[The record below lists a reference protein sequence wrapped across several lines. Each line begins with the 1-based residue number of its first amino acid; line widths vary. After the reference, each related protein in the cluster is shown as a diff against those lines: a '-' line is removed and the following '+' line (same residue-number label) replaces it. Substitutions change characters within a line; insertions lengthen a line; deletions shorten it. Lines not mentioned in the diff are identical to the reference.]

1 MQKAK
6 SFQQKKQLSLVPF
19 HHKTHHMKF
28 NWGYKIVFVYLLFVG
43 GILSLVYLT
52 SLENRDLVSDNYYD
66 EELAYQKVI
75 DQSEKTAKLSAS
87 VVVETD
93 LLNSLLELKLPPEFS
108 NTNTVGTW
116 NLYFAADR
124 KMDLQGT
131 INTKNG
137 NQQIQIPGG
146 RTGNYTF
153 KLEWEAEGQS
163 YYFEKIIF
171 L

>member
-1 MQKAK
+1 
-6 SFQQKKQLSLVPF
+6 
-19 HHKTHHMKF
+19 MKF
-28 NWGYKIVFVYLLFVG
+28 NWGYKILFVYLLFAG

-52 SLENRDLVSDNYYD
+52 SLENRDLVSDNYYE
-66 EELAYQKVI
+66 EELAYQMVI
-75 DQSEKTAKLSAS
+75 DKSAKTSKLSAS
-87 VVVETD
+87 VKVETD
-93 LLNSLLELKLPPEFS
+93 PINSLLDIKLPPEFS

-131 INTKNG
+131 INTNNG
-137 NQQIQIPGG
+137 NEQIQIPVG
-146 RTGNYTF
+146 RSGNYTF

>member
-1 MQKAK
+1 
-6 SFQQKKQLSLVPF
+6 
-19 HHKTHHMKF
+19 MKI
-28 NWGYKIVFVYLLFVG
+28 NWGYKILFVYLIFAG

-52 SLENRDLVSDNYYD
+52 SLENRDLVSDNYYE

-87 VVVETD
+87 VAVEKD
-93 LLNSLLELKLPPEFS
+93 PINSLLIIKLPPEFS

-124 KMDLQGT
+124 KMDVGGT
-131 INTKNG
+131 INTNNG
-137 NQQIQIPGG
+137 NQQIQIPEG
-146 RTGNYTF
+146 RSGNYTF
-153 KLEWEAEGQS
+153 KLEWEADGQS
-163 YYFEKIIF
+163 YFFEKIIF

>member
-1 MQKAK
+1 
-6 SFQQKKQLSLVPF
+6 
-19 HHKTHHMKF
+19 MKF
-28 NWGYKIVFVYLLFVG
+28 NWGYKIVFVYLIFAG
-43 GILSLVYLT
+43 SILSLVYLT
-52 SLENRDLVSDNYYD
+52 SLENRDLVSDNYYE

-75 DQSEKTAKLSAS
+75 DQSEKTAKLSAA
-87 VVVETD
+87 VAVEND
-93 LLNSLLELKLPPEFS
+93 PINSLLNIKLPPEFS

-124 KMDLQGT
+124 KMDLEGT
-131 INTKNG
+131 INTNNG

-146 RTGNYTF
+146 RSGNYTF

>member
-1 MQKAK
+1 
-6 SFQQKKQLSLVPF
+6 
-19 HHKTHHMKF
+19 MKF
-28 NWGYKIVFVYLLFVG
+28 NWGYKILFVYLLFAG

-52 SLENRDLVSDNYYD
+52 SLENRDLVSDNYYE
-66 EELAYQKVI
+66 EELAYQMVI
-75 DQSEKTAKLSAS
+75 DKSAKTSKLSAS
-87 VVVETD
+87 VKVETD
-93 LLNSLLELKLPPEFS
+93 PINSLLDIKLPPEFS
-108 NTNTVGTW
+108 NTKTVGTW

-131 INTKNG
+131 INTNNG
-137 NQQIQIPGG
+137 NEQIQIPVG
-146 RTGNYTF
+146 RSGNYTF

>member
-1 MQKAK
+1 
-6 SFQQKKQLSLVPF
+6 
-19 HHKTHHMKF
+19 MKF
-28 NWGYKIVFVYLLFVG
+28 NWGYKILFVYLLFAG

-52 SLENRDLVSDNYYD
+52 SLENRDLVSDNYYE
-66 EELAYQKVI
+66 EELAYQMVI
-75 DQSEKTAKLSAS
+75 DKSAKTSKLSAS
-87 VVVETD
+87 VKVETD
-93 LLNSLLELKLPPEFS
+93 PINSLLDIKLPPEFS

-124 KMDLQGT
+124 KLDLQGT
-131 INTKNG
+131 INTNNG
-137 NQQIQIPGG
+137 NEQIQIPVG
-146 RTGNYTF
+146 RSGNYTF